1 MLFAVQL
8 WLRPEV
14 YFQAFI
20 MKKQALVVAVLDIF
34 CILIYY
40 MGPLRLID
48 FLVINISLA
57 NMVTN
62 LVGIYGLG
70 YE

>member
-8 WLRPEV
+8 CLRPEV

-20 MKKQALVVAVLDIF
+20 MKKQALVVAVLDIV

-48 FLVINISLA
+48 LLVINICLA
-57 NMVTN
+57 NMATN